1 METLGESHVIINSY
15 VALIASLLFTVVV
28 AYLLYTAGEKYIF
41 GTIWTR
47 RQRRRRHLRAVDSI
61 ITDLRYKI
69 INLALRCERGDLSL
83 TAFNRRTMNAARL
96 IRRYEIKRNHLNKLV
111 R

>member
-1 METLGESHVIINSY
+1 METLGESQVIVNSY

-28 AYLLYTAGEKYIF
+28 AYLLYVLGEKYIF
-41 GTIWTR
+41 GTVWSK
-47 RQRRRRHLRAVDSI
+47 RQRRKAHMRAIDAT

-96 IRRYEIKRNHLNKLV
+96 IRRYEIKRGHIN
-111 R
+111 RYIR